1 MECGTAMCRQASRC
15 LFCLGSLVTNDL
27 TGSPSDEPHTII
39 RKDGSWSG
47 MVGSLTVSVY
57 TGIDP
62 RCE

>member
-1 MECGTAMCRQASRC
+1 MGQRCADRQVGV
-15 LFCLGSLVTNDL
+15 FFYLGSPVNNDL
-27 TGSPSDEPHTII
+27 TGSPSDEPRTVI

-47 MVGSLTVSVY
+47 VAGSLTGSVY

>member
-1 MECGTAMCRQASRC
+1 MECGTATCRQASRC
-15 LFCLGSLVTNDL
+15 LFCLGLLVTNDL
-27 TGSPSDEPHTII
+27 TGSPSDDLRTVI

-47 MVGSLTVSVY
+47 VVGSLTGSVY